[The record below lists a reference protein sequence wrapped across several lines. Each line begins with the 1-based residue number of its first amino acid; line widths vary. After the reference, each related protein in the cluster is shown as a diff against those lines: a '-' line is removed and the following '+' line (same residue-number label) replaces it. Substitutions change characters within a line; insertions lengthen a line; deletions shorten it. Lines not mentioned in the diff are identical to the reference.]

1 VPARR
6 IFAIITFEEVLD
18 QGLAYLFYGIAAV
31 FMLGLGL
38 SVLTESN
45 NIEGALCSLPFLG
58 FGLTMILGLQ
68 FKIIGEGVAAGL
80 SIYYNENT
88 PDVEVLETSESPNS
102 DEDSDKINN
111 RVSQEVKEITSH
123 DNSLGISKQGLPDG
137 KEAPNPTQ
145 KPSRG
150 PPKNQPKLDV
160 NFLNENIESTEEEL
174 RLLRDMFKHAKE
186 GGDIETKE
194 RLRNRL
200 EDLLRR
206 WHALKTMKNSSEE
219 E

>member
-1 VPARR
+1 MPDRR

-18 QGLAYLFYGIAAV
+18 QGLAYLFYGIAAF

-38 SVLTESN
+38 SFLTESTN
-45 NIEGALCSLPFLG
+45 VEGALCSLPFLG

-88 PDVEVLETSESPNS
+88 PDLEVLETSESPNP
-102 DEDSDKINN
+102 DEDSNKINN
-111 RVSQEVKEITSH
+111 HVSQEVKEITSH
-123 DNSLGISKQGLPDG
+123 DNSPSIGKQGPADG
-137 KEAPNPTQ
+137 KEAPPTQ

-150 PPKNQPKLDV
+150 PPKNQPTLDV
-160 NFLNENIESTEEEL
+160 KFLNEKIESTEEEL

-186 GGDIETKE
+186 RGDIETKE
-194 RLRNRL
+194 RLRHRL
-200 EDLLRR
+200 ENLLRR
-206 WHALKTMKNSSEE
+206 LHALKTMKDSSEE